1 MCQPRPLHLIKMN
14 LEWDETGQS
23 MRLRRGIIE
32 VDGVMPVLVSG
43 HACLHRSQ
51 FNVLSYCV
59 MCYRFC

>member
-1 MCQPRPLHLIKMN
+1 MHLYLCLQKLILYGILMRQPHPLHLIKMN

-43 HACLHRSQ
+43 H
-51 FNVLSYCV
+51 V
-59 MCYRFC
+59 